1 MPDGQDPDDLL
12 RAGGP
17 AALKSVLD
25 SAMALIDY
33 LWSQAI
39 AGRNFKT
46 PESRAA
52 AIKALRIQIATIQD
66 PEVQRHYKALID
78 QRISDTFFS
87 HYKINNSRGG
97 RRLLKPQAAM
107 KPKAPPRKAMF
118 ERILLAALINHP
130 ALFDHVEEQLGAL
143 SFTDPRLQALK
154 AKALGVLAAQP
165 DLERIALCQALQ
177 QAGFEK
183 EMRDILHKSL
193 YTHAAFAAPSPD
205 SASVDVA
212 ETLASWQAIWQ
223 ALQASDPHTEQLE
236 HWRGAM
242 GQ

>member
-1 MPDGQDPDDLL
+1 
-12 RAGGP
+12 
-17 AALKSVLD
+17 
-25 SAMALIDY
+25 
-33 LWSQAI
+33 
-39 AGRNFKT
+39 
-46 PESRAA
+46 
-52 AIKALRIQIATIQD
+52 
-66 PEVQRHYKALID
+66 
-78 QRISDTFFS
+78 
-87 HYKINNSRGG
+87 
-97 RRLLKPQAAM
+97 M

-143 SFTDPRLQALK
+143 SLTDPRLQALK

-165 DLERIALCQALQ
+165 DLERIVLCQALQ

-183 EMRDILHKSL
+183 EMRILHKASI
-193 YTHAAFAAPSPD
+193 HAAFAAPSPD

-212 ETLASWQAIWQ
+212 KTLASWQAIWQ

-242 GQ
+242 RQ